1 MSILLREYNFVY
13 WLGKMTVKLG
23 FLLCSRLE
31 VKNAK
36 SVPREGGVLLVA
48 NHISHLDPP
57 LVAITCARKV
67 YFLAKKEL
75 FKNGLVGWFMN
86 SSGQIKVDRGK
97 GLEAVDVAVN
107 TLKAGRCIC
116 IFPEGTRSRTGQM
129 QQPHTGIVVIASKV
143 NVPIVPILVEGTYK
157 MMPPKAKFPKFF
169 SRIRL
174 TYGEPFYLTEEQ
186 KDLSSKDKMRETA
199 EAIMEKIRE
208 LGTQ

>member
-1 MSILLREYNFVY
+1 MIFREYNFVY
-13 WLGKMTVKLG
+13 WLGKTTVKLG

-31 VKNAK
+31 VRNEKN
-36 SVPREGGVLLVA
+36 VPRQGGVLLVA

-57 LVAITCARKV
+57 LVGTTCARMV

-75 FKNGLVGWFMN
+75 FLNGLVGWFMN

-97 GLEAVDVAVN
+97 GLEAVDVAVK

-143 NVPIVPILVEGTYK
+143 NVPIVPILVEGTYQ

-208 LGTQ
+208 IGTQ